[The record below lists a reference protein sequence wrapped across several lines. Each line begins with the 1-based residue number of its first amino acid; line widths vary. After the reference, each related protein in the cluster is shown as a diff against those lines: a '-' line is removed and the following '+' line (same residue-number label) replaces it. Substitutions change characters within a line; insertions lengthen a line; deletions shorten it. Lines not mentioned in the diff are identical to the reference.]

1 MKKIHFRQESQR
13 TAGAGSGSSGG
24 DGRFGNF
31 QSLPWEEI
39 ILPPNMTSFAR
50 EKELKQQQQSS
61 SKWLSQ
67 AKSMF
72 TGGGK
77 EGGKRQQADPADLI
91 TGSQNGHWFL
101 KEKSPAAAAAAA
113 SAAGGG
119 GAATDL
125 HSMPPVGTLKDSG
138 IGDDVGNKNHNNA
151 QNQGGSNLSRTG
163 TGRSSFGII
172 LKDKFQKNPNVYFPK
187 EGEADDV
194 EAVGDGEVEKR
205 RDDEDDDDDDA
216 GSSFYGE
223 KECSLSSSS
232 GKGSS
237 MSPHNSMEGSP
248 RMLFSPSNTA
258 SASEVVMGKKT
269 IRNYMPKESGN
280 MLRELENQRKNRRDQ
295 EEKKKTPP
303 PPKQHSGKPE
313 KKTSVERMIEDF
325 HRSLPGA
332 SPDGRSTATSTV
344 VSKRNGPLVAAA
356 AGPNNNGTMTSQMS
370 NWSAGSSVASF
381 DYHQVRKSE
390 SRYLQRIPNVMYRFQ
405 WITRWWRFLIF
416 FHIRS

>member
-1 MKKIHFRQESQR
+1 
-13 TAGAGSGSSGG
+13 
-24 DGRFGNF
+24 
-31 QSLPWEEI
+31 
-39 ILPPNMTSFAR
+39 MTSFAR
-50 EKELKQQQQSS
+50 EKELKQQQQQTP

-77 EGGKRQQADPADLI
+77 ESGKRQQADPADLI

-101 KEKSPAAAAAAA
+101 KEKSPAAAAA
-113 SAAGGG
+113 SVGGG
-119 GAATDL
+119 GAPTDL
-125 HSMPPVGTLKDSG
+125 HSMPVGTLKDSG
-138 IGDDVGNKNHNNA
+138 IGDDGGNNHGSQK
-151 QNQGGSNLSRTG
+151 QNGSNLSRTG

-187 EGEADDV
+187 EGEAEDKATSCSSEECEGVGNV
-194 EAVGDGEVEKR
+194 EDEER
-205 RDDEDDDDDDA
+205 RDGDDDDEDA
-216 GSSFYGE
+216 GSSFFGE

-248 RMLFSPSNTA
+248 RMLFSPSTT
-258 SASEVVMGKKT
+258 EVVMGKKT

-295 EEKKKTPP
+295 EEKKETPP
-303 PPKQHSGKPE
+303 LAKQHSGKPE

-325 HRSLPGA
+325 HRNLPHPA
-332 SPDGRSTATSTV
+332 AAKEPDGRSTATNTV
-344 VSKRNGPLVAAA
+344 NSKRNGALV
-356 AGPNNNGTMTSQMS
+356 NGTMTSQMS

-381 DYHQVRKSE
+381 DYHQVRKSGI
-390 SRYLQRIPNVMYRFQ
+390 RY
-405 WITRWWRFLIF
+405 
-416 FHIRS
+416 